1 MSYAIIRGFAW
12 PFWRPLGGRVWWRQ
26 RQQSHC
32 DQYAAMFRS
41 ELPTQGPPS
50 QGTVASLCPATADI
64 GNTTYLGG
72 AGSGEV
78 VNLNINATAMT
89 YTLTWF
95 ESPIPLATGTVSP
108 TRVGVQITGPVAHPP
123 TGALPTAEQIRC
135 AFILEPGTGSGP
147 NGTYSTSA
155 NFNAAN
161 PPTIFVGLG
170 VAGGG
175 IPGATVQFSG
185 VLTGIGAVDNRHF
198 DFYPFLAFANTTT
211 DITKLPGTYNGLL
224 YHLTPSGNS
233 GNYATVGTST
243 IETFDSTG
251 ACTSTQS
258 TSGFSPNAGGC
269 LTTGNPYTL
278 DSNGYFDS
286 TEAPQIITQ
295 TLPTGK
301 SGVAHM
307 ILGQLNGATV
317 PLVVRT
323 GNVDTI
329 VAGGRRRIRH
339 RHARASHSA
348 RLGRLRWR
356 LCRRGFE
363 LQLHRDADQRGH
375 RHLRQSGNVERRGRL
390 RPDLRSYGE
399 PGASR
404 CHRYD
409 DQRRQRYRLCD
420 RCGRPV
426 RDPIEGEENNGV
438 ASTSAIQVQ
447 RKRRTSASAPTST
460 SNETIRSRDGRQEP
474 AIDNENTLEGAV

>member
-1 MSYAIIRGFAW
+1 MWDAINRGLALALITA
-12 PFWRPLGGRVWWRQ
+12 PLLIACGGGSASNPSAVNAPQ
-26 RQQSHC
+26 CSGSSCTGQG
-32 DQYAAMFRS
+32 A
-41 ELPTQGPPS
+41 PTS
-50 QGTVASLCPATADI
+50 GTVASLCPATADI

-78 VNLNINATAMT
+78 VSLNINATAMT
-89 YTLTWF
+89 YTLSWL

-108 TRVGVQITGPVAHPP
+108 TRAGVQITGPVAHPP

-135 AFILEPGTGSGP
+135 AFVLEPGTGSGP

-286 TEAPQIITQ
+286 AAAPQIITQ

-307 ILGQLNGATV
+307 ILGQLNGATI

-323 GNVDTI
+323 GNVNIGALQVDDESGIAMLAPATALASGGFDGGYVGADSNFDYTATLI
-329 VAGGRRRIRH
+329 NGASGTFVNPGTSSAEDGFSLTYGVAASPGLVGVTAQTTSGTTASGFAIAGGGLYAI
-339 RHARASHSA
+339 
-348 RLGRLRWR
+348 LI
-356 LCRRGFE
+356 
-363 LQLHRDADQRGH
+363 Q
-375 RHLRQSGNVERRGRL
+375 
-390 RPDLRSYGE
+390 
-399 PGASR
+399 
-404 CHRYD
+404 
-409 DQRRQRYRLCD
+409 
-420 RCGRPV
+420 
-426 RDPIEGEENNGV
+426 GEENNGV
-438 ASTSAIQVQ
+438 ASTSAISGTAESPYFGIGAQVN
-447 RKRRTSASAPTST
+447 K
-460 SNETIRSRDGRQEP
+460 
-474 AIDNENTLEGAV
+474 